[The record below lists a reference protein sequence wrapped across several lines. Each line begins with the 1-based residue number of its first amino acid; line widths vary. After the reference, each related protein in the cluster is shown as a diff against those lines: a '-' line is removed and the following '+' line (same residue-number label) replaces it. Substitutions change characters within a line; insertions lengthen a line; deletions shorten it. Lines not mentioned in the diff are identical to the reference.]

1 MIIIKQSEI
10 SSTTYHSFGKI
21 TVALG
26 TLHSLAHRVG
36 VAYLIEAGLLEG
48 APGCGIHLLVDGGD
62 ATVHHLEVGSRR
74 EQSSLQR
81 TRLSWETK
89 EVFSESN

>member
-10 SSTTYHSFGKI
+10 SSTTHHHFGKI
-21 TVALG
+21 TVAFG

-48 APGCGIHLLVDGGD
+48 TPGCGIHLRVDGGD

-74 EQSSLQR
+74 EQSSLQ
-81 TRLSWETK
+81 
-89 EVFSESN
+89 

>member
-21 TVALG
+21 TVAHG
-26 TLHSLAHRVG
+26 DITHSLAHRVG

-48 APGCGIHLLVDGGD
+48 TPGCGIHLRVDGGD

-74 EQSSLQR
+74 EQSSLQ
-81 TRLSWETK
+81 
-89 EVFSESN
+89 